1 MKGMKHGHLLTIKG
15 NIIKIDVDELDF
27 VENKEDLELII
38 AKVDDEIKKIGA
50 A

>member
-1 MKGMKHGHLLTIKG
+1 MMTSRYKHDKG

-27 VENKEDLELII
+27 VENKEDLKLII
-38 AKVDDEIKKIGA
+38 AKVNDEIKKISA